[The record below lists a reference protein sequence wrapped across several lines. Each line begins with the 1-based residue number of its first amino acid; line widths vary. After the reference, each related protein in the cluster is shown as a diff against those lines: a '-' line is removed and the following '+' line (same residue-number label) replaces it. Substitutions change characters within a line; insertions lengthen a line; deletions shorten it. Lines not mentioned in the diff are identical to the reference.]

1 MYNIAIPWCLF
12 SGVWGCASWDR
23 WSGNWLASDHLT
35 DDPQTAKEMPGV
47 GLTSLILILL
57 LLFGIVRKMKPK
69 IPRSVVIADC
79 FCYITFGTPKF

>member
-1 MYNIAIPWCLF
+1 MYNIVIPWCLF

-47 GLTSLILILL
+47 ARSRSYFSDSDSLATIW
-57 LLFGIVRKMKPK
+57 
-69 IPRSVVIADC
+69 DC
-79 FCYITFGTPKF
+79 